1 MEEIKALK
9 DTVSRLAISIK
20 DADPEKRE
28 GLKASWDS
36 TVARLRVLG
45 WTVVGPDP
53 FDGSVKFQEVDAQLL
68 IIIIRGA
75 LGTL

>member
-1 MEEIKALK
+1 MEMEQSNLEEIKALK
-9 DTVSRLAISIK
+9 DTVSRLAVSIK

-53 FDGSVKFQEVDAQLL
+53 FDGSVKFQEIDS
-68 IIIIRGA
+68 
-75 LGTL
+75 